1 MAISGYRIPLNTS
14 DDLRSDVI
22 KQTEKVTTA
31 YFSNGSANLLAANV
45 VSSSLTDTNENY
57 FFGISHSDTPSTVE
71 FHVAFGSTTGYGA
84 TKDDTKSKSE
94 AIYKQFANRLLAPT
108 EITGGFFISSTGT
121 SGVLHTAGTKDTDLF
136 FLSAVRGNM
145 KDRLNKGSWT
155 IALSGSNTAG
165 NYHPFIQLT
174 DDSVNNNP
182 TATPAGDRY
191 NVVSGSAGTVTTA
204 ASVRNYGFFYPDQGL
219 VVLSQQ
225 ELSASIPGTG
235 ANKDDVVVFDQQTHH
250 GFGIGT
256 GTGGTNKKIALRF
269 INCLKGVGTSK
280 LTFRDEEDRVSAQYF
295 CRVKNGE
302 ANFSTNPTFV
312 SGSRNEFRQKT
323 MRGNPNVYITGVQL
337 YNEAGDLVAVGNLST
352 PLKKNFSSEA
362 TIKVKLTY

>member
-45 VSSSLTDTNENY
+45 VSSSLTDTNESY

-71 FHVAFGSTTGYGA
+71 FHVAFGSTTGYGS

-108 EITGGFFISSTGT
+108 EITGGFFISSKG
-121 SGVLHTAGTKDTDLF
+121 SEGVLNTAGTKDTDLF

-165 NYHPFIQLT
+165 TGQPLLELT
-174 DDSVNNNP
+174 DDSVNSNP

-191 NVVSGSAGTVTTA
+191 NVVSGSAGTVVKSATDRTF
-204 ASVRNYGFFYPDQGL
+204 GFFYPDQGL

-256 GTGGTNKKIALRF
+256 GTGGTNKKIALRL
-269 INCLKGVGTSK
+269 INCLSHNTGPK

-323 MRGNPNVYITGVQL
+323 MRGNPTVFITQVQL
-337 YNEAGDLVAVGNLST
+337 YNAAGHMVAVGNLST